1 MKYKII
7 DAKKRDFSE
16 ILSLNQKAMP
26 AVSFMDE
33 EFLHYFHNVSE
44 YFKLIK
50 RRNESKIYGFLIGL
64 TDKLNYK
71 SENYLWF
78 SKRYSS
84 FMYVDRIVIQEDS
97 LGLGLG
103 TMLYNDLIDYSKN
116 RFKNIIC
123 EYNIKPMN
131 LVSKKFHEK
140 FGFKRVGNQKTE
152 GGTKEVL
159 MMEYSL

>member
-1 MKYKII
+1 MKYEII
-7 DAKKRDFSE
+7 DTRKSDLAE

-33 EFLHYFHNVSE
+33 KSLYYFYSVSE

-50 RRNESKIYGFLIGL
+50 CENKNKIYGFLIGL
-64 TDKLNYK
+64 TDNLNYK

-84 FMYVDRIVIQEDS
+84 FMYVDRIVIHEKS
-97 LGLGLG
+97 IGLGFG
-103 TMLYNDLIDYSKN
+103 TMLYNDLIDYSKGK
-116 RFKNIIC
+116 FKNIIC

-131 LVSKKFHEK
+131 SISKKFHEK
-140 FGFKRVGNQKTE
+140 FGFKRVGSQKTE
-152 GGTKEVL
+152 KGTKEVL

>member
-1 MKYKII
+1 MKYEII
-7 DAKKRDFSE
+7 DAKKSDFSE

-50 RRNESKIYGFLIGL
+50 RRDESKIYGFLIGL

>member
-1 MKYKII
+1 MKYEII
-7 DAKKRDFSE
+7 DAEKSDFSE

-33 EFLHYFHNVSE
+33 ESLRYFHNVSE

-50 RRNESKIYGFLIGL
+50 RGNENKIFGFLIGL

-84 FMYVDRIVIQEDS
+84 FMYVDRIVIQKDS

-103 TMLYNDLIDYSKN
+103 TMLYNDLIDYSKS

-131 LVSKKFHEK
+131 LISKKFHEK
-140 FGFKRVGNQKTE
+140 FGFKRVGSQKTE

-159 MMEYSL
+159 MMEYML

>member
-1 MKYKII
+1 MKYKLIH
-7 DAKKRDFSE
+7 ANKSDFSE

-33 EFLHYFHNVSE
+33 ESLKYFHNVSD

-50 RRNESKIYGFLIGL
+50 NEKENKIYGFLIGL
-64 TDKLNYK
+64 TDNLKYK

-84 FMYVDRIVIQEDS
+84 FMYVDRIVIQSDS
-97 LGLGLG
+97 LGLGFG
-103 TMLYNDLIDYSKN
+103 TMLYNNLIDYSKGK
-116 RFKNIIC
+116 FKNIIC

-131 LVSKKFHEK
+131 LISKKFHEK

>member
-1 MKYKII
+1 MKYEII
-7 DAKKRDFSE
+7 DAKKCDLSE

-33 EFLHYFHNVSE
+33 KSLNYFYSVSE
-44 YFKLIK
+44 YFKLIRCGK
-50 RRNESKIYGFLIGL
+50 GNKIYGFLIGL
-64 TDKLNYK
+64 TDKLSYK

-84 FMYVDRIVIQEDS
+84 FMYVDRIVIQDDS
-97 LGLGLG
+97 LGLGFG
-103 TMLYNDLIDYSKN
+103 SMLYNDLIDYSKSK
-116 RFKNIIC
+116 FKNIIC

-131 LVSKKFHEK
+131 LISKNFHKK
-140 FGFKRVGNQKTE
+140 FGFKRVGKQKTE

>member
-1 MKYKII
+1 MKYKLIH
-7 DAKKRDFSE
+7 ANKSYFSE

-26 AVSFMDE
+26 AVSFMAEDS
-33 EFLHYFHNVSE
+33 LNYFYDVSE

-50 RRNESKIYGFLIGL
+50 CGKENKIYGFLIGL
-64 TDKLNYK
+64 TDNLTYK

-84 FMYVDRIVIQEDS
+84 FMYVDRIVIKEDS
-97 LGLGLG
+97 VGLGLG
-103 TMLYNDLIDYSKN
+103 TMLYNDLIGYSKN
-116 RFKNIIC
+116 KFKNIIC

-131 LVSKKFHEK
+131 FVSKKFHEK

-152 GGTKEVL
+152 GGKKEVL

>member
-1 MKYKII
+1 MKYVII
-7 DAKKRDFSE
+7 DAKKNDLSE
-16 ILSLNQKAMP
+16 ILLLNKKAMP

-50 RRNESKIYGFLIGL
+50 CGNENKIYGFLIGL
-64 TDKLNYK
+64 TDNLTYK

-78 SKRYSS
+78 SRRYNS

-103 TMLYNDLIDYSKN
+103 TMLYNDLISYSKN
-116 RFKNIIC
+116 KFKNIIC

-131 LVSKKFHEK
+131 FVSKKFHEK

>member
-1 MKYKII
+1 MKYEITY
-7 DAKKRDFSE
+7 AKKSDFSE

-33 EFLHYFHNVSE
+33 ESINYFHNVSK

-50 RRNESKIYGFLIGL
+50 RGKENKIYGFLIGL

-84 FMYVDRIVIQEDS
+84 FMYVDRIVIQKDS

-103 TMLYNDLIDYSKN
+103 TMLYNDLIDYSKG

-131 LVSKKFHEK
+131 LISKNFHKK
-140 FGFKRVGNQKTE
+140 FGFKRVGKQETE

>member
-7 DAKKRDFSE
+7 DAKKSDFSE
-16 ILSLNQKAMP
+16 ILSLNQRAMP

-33 EFLHYFHNVSE
+33 KSLNYFYSVSE
-44 YFKLIK
+44 YFKLVK
-50 RRNESKIYGFLIGL
+50 CGKENKIYGFLIGL
-64 TDKLNYK
+64 TDKLSYK
-71 SENYLWF
+71 SENYIWF

-84 FMYVDRIVIQEDS
+84 FMYVDRIVIQDDS
-97 LGLGLG
+97 LGLGFG
-103 TMLYNDLIDYSKN
+103 SMLYNDLINYSKGK
-116 RFKNIIC
+116 FKNIIC

-131 LVSKKFHEK
+131 LISKNFHKK
-140 FGFKRVGNQKTE
+140 FGFKIVGKQKTE

>member
-7 DAKKRDFSE
+7 DAKKSDFSE

-33 EFLHYFHNVSE
+33 ESLKYFHNVSK
-44 YFKLIK
+44 YFRLIK
-50 RRNESKIYGFLIGL
+50 RGKENKIYGFLIGL
-64 TDKLNYK
+64 TDNLKYK

-84 FMYVDRIVIQEDS
+84 FMYVDRIVIHEDS
-97 LGLGLG
+97 TGLGLG
-103 TMLYNDLIDYSKN
+103 TMLYNDLIYFSKN
-116 RFKNIIC
+116 KFKNIIC

-131 LVSKKFHEK
+131 LISKKFHEK

>member
-1 MKYKII
+1 MKYEII
-7 DAKKRDFSE
+7 DAKKSDFSE

-33 EFLHYFHNVSE
+33 KSLNYFYSVSE

-50 RRNESKIYGFLIGL
+50 CGKKNKIYGFLIGL
-64 TDKLNYK
+64 TDRLSYQ

-78 SKRYSS
+78 SNRYSS
-84 FMYVDRIVIQEDS
+84 FMYVDRIVIQDDS
-97 LGLGLG
+97 LGLGFG
-103 TMLYNDLIDYSKN
+103 SMLYNDLIDYSKGK
-116 RFKNIIC
+116 FQNIIC

-131 LVSKKFHEK
+131 LISKNFHKK
-140 FGFKRVGNQKTE
+140 FGFKRVGKQKTE
-152 GGTKEVL
+152 GGNKEVI

>member
-1 MKYKII
+1 MKYEII
-7 DAKKRDFSE
+7 DAKKSYFSE

-33 EFLHYFHNVSE
+33 KSLNYFYNVSE

-50 RRNESKIYGFLIGL
+50 CSKENKIYGFLIGL
-64 TDKLNYK
+64 TDRLNYQ

-78 SKRYSS
+78 SERYSS
-84 FMYVDRIVIQEDS
+84 FMYVDRIVIQDDS
-97 LGLGLG
+97 LGLGFG
-103 TMLYNDLIDYSKN
+103 SMLYNDLINYSKSK
-116 RFKNIIC
+116 FKNIIC

-131 LVSKKFHEK
+131 LISKNFHKK
-140 FGFKRVGNQKTE
+140 FGFKRVGKQKTE

>member
-1 MKYKII
+1 MKYEII
-7 DAKKRDFSE
+7 NAKKSDFSE

-33 EFLHYFHNVSE
+33 ESLKYFHNVSE

-50 RRNESKIYGFLIGL
+50 RGKENKIYGFLIGL
-64 TDKLNYK
+64 TDRLSYK

-97 LGLGLG
+97 IGLGLG
-103 TMLYNDLIDYSKN
+103 TMLYNDLIYYSKDK
-116 RFKNIIC
+116 FKNIIC

-131 LVSKKFHEK
+131 SISKKFHEK

>member
-1 MKYKII
+1 MKYEII
-7 DAKKRDFSE
+7 DAKKSDHSE
-16 ILSLNQKAMP
+16 ILSLNQEAMP
-26 AVSFMDE
+26 AVSLMDE
-33 EFLHYFHNVSE
+33 KSLHYFYSVSE

-50 RRNESKIYGFLIGL
+50 CTKKNKIYGFLIGL
-64 TDKLNYK
+64 TDKLSYN

-97 LGLGLG
+97 LGLGFG
-103 TMLYNDLIDYSKN
+103 SMLYNDLIDYSKG

-131 LVSKKFHEK
+131 LISKNFHKK
-140 FGFKRVGNQKTE
+140 FGFKRVGKQKTE

>member
-7 DAKKRDFSE
+7 DAKKSDFSE

-33 EFLHYFHNVSE
+33 ESLNYFHNVSE

-50 RRNESKIYGFLIGL
+50 RGKENKIYGFLIGL

-84 FMYVDRIVIQEDS
+84 FMYVDRIVIQKDS

-116 RFKNIIC
+116 KFKNIIC

-131 LVSKKFHEK
+131 LISKKFHEK

>member
-7 DAKKRDFSE
+7 DAEKSDLSE

-33 EFLHYFHNVSE
+33 KSLNYFYRVSE

-50 RRNESKIYGFLIGL
+50 CGKENKIYGFLIGL
-64 TDKLNYK
+64 TEDLNYK

-84 FMYVDRIVIQEDS
+84 FMYIDRIVIKEES
-97 LGLGLG
+97 IGLGLG
-103 TMLYNDLIDYSKN
+103 TMLYNNLIDYSKN
-116 RFKNIIC
+116 KFKNIIC

-131 LVSKKFHEK
+131 QISKKFHEK

>member
-1 MKYKII
+1 MKCKII
-7 DAKKRDFSE
+7 DVKKRDFSE

-33 EFLHYFHNVSE
+33 GSLEYFHNVSE

-50 RRNESKIYGFLIGL
+50 RGKENKICGFLIGL
-64 TDKLNYK
+64 TDKLKYK

-84 FMYVDRIVIQEDS
+84 FMYVDRIVIQKDS
-97 LGLGLG
+97 VGLGLG
-103 TMLYNDLIDYSKN
+103 TMLYNDLIDYSKDK
-116 RFKNIIC
+116 FKNIIC

-131 LVSKKFHEK
+131 LISKKFHEK

-159 MMEYSL
+159 MMEYLL

>member
-1 MKYKII
+1 MKYEII
-7 DAKKRDFSE
+7 DAKKSDFSE

>member
-1 MKYKII
+1 MKYEII
-7 DAKKRDFSE
+7 DARKSDFSE

-33 EFLHYFHNVSE
+33 KSLNYFYSVSE

-50 RRNESKIYGFLIGL
+50 CGNESKIYGFLIGL
-64 TDKLNYK
+64 TNKLNYE

-78 SKRYSS
+78 SKRYGS
-84 FMYVDRIVIQEDS
+84 FMYVDRIVIKEDS
-97 LGLGLG
+97 IGLGFG

-116 RFKNIIC
+116 KFKNLIC

-131 LVSKKFHEK
+131 QISKKFHEK
-140 FGFKRVGNQKTE
+140 FGFKRGGKQNTE

>member
-1 MKYKII
+1 MKYKLIH
-7 DAKKRDFSE
+7 ANKSDFSE

-26 AVSFMDE
+26 AVSYMAE
-33 EFLHYFHNVSE
+33 ESLNYFYDVSE

-50 RRNESKIYGFLIGL
+50 CGKENKIYGFLIGL
-64 TDKLNYK
+64 TDNLTYK

-97 LGLGLG
+97 MGLGLG
-103 TMLYNDLIDYSKN
+103 TMLYNDLIYFSKN
-116 RFKNIIC
+116 KFKNIIC

-131 LVSKKFHEK
+131 LISKKFHEK
-140 FGFKRVGNQKTE
+140 FGFKKVGNQKTE

>member
-1 MKYKII
+1 MKYEII
-7 DAKKRDFSE
+7 DAEKSDFSE
-16 ILSLNQKAMP
+16 ILLLNQKAMP

>member
-1 MKYKII
+1 MEYEII
-7 DAKKRDFSE
+7 DAKKSDFSE

-26 AVSFMDE
+26 ALSFMDE

-84 FMYVDRIVIQEDS
+84 FMYVDRIVIQDNS
-97 LGLGLG
+97 LGLGFG
-103 TMLYNDLIDYSKN
+103 TKLYNDLIDYSKGK
-116 RFKNIIC
+116 FKNIIC

-131 LVSKKFHEK
+131 LISKNFHKK
-140 FGFKRVGNQKTE
+140 FGFKRVGKQKTE

>member
-1 MKYKII
+1 VKYEII
-7 DAKKRDFSE
+7 DAKKCDLSE

-33 EFLHYFHNVSE
+33 KSLNYFYNVSE

-50 RRNESKIYGFLIGL
+50 CGKKNKIYGFLIGL
-64 TDKLNYK
+64 TDMLSYN
-71 SENYLWF
+71 SENYIWF

-84 FMYVDRIVIQEDS
+84 FMYVDRIVIQDDS
-97 LGLGLG
+97 LGLGFG
-103 TMLYNDLIDYSKN
+103 SMLYNDLINYSKGK
-116 RFKNIIC
+116 FKNIIC

-131 LVSKKFHEK
+131 SISKKFHEK
-140 FGFKRVGNQKTE
+140 FGFKRVGSQKTE
-152 GGTKEVL
+152 EGTKEVL

>member
-1 MKYKII
+1 MKYEII
-7 DAKKRDFSE
+7 DAKKSDFSE
-16 ILSLNQKAMP
+16 IISLNQKAIP

-33 EFLHYFHNVSE
+33 DSLHYFHNVSE

-50 RRNESKIYGFLIGL
+50 RENENIIYGFLIGL
-64 TDKLNYK
+64 TERLNYK

-84 FMYVDRIVIQEDS
+84 FMYVDRIVIKEDS

-116 RFKNIIC
+116 KFKNIIC

-131 LVSKKFHEK
+131 LISKKFHEK

>member
-7 DAKKRDFSE
+7 DAKKSDFSE
-16 ILSLNQKAMP
+16 ILSLNQKAIP
-26 AVSFMDE
+26 AVSNMDE
-33 EFLHYFHNVSE
+33 ESLKYFHNVSE

-50 RRNESKIYGFLIGL
+50 HGKENKIYGFLIGL
-64 TDKLNYK
+64 TDKLKYK

-84 FMYVDRIVIQEDS
+84 FMYIDRIVIQKDNI
-97 LGLGLG
+97 GLGFG
-103 TMLYNDLIDYSKN
+103 TMLYNDLIDYSKDK
-116 RFKNIIC
+116 FKIIIC

-131 LVSKKFHEK
+131 LISKKFHEK
-140 FGFKRVGNQKTE
+140 FGFKTVGNQKTE

-159 MMEYSL
+159 MMKYSL

>member
-1 MKYKII
+1 MKYEII
-7 DAKKRDFSE
+7 DAKKSDFSE

-33 EFLHYFHNVSE
+33 ESLKYFHNVSE

-50 RRNESKIYGFLIGL
+50 RGKENKVYGFLIGL
-64 TDKLNYK
+64 TDNLNYK
-71 SENYLWF
+71 SENYIWF
-78 SKRYSS
+78 SKRYST
-84 FMYVDRIVIQEDS
+84 FMYIDRVVIQEDS
-97 LGLGLG
+97 IGLGLG
-103 TMLYNDLIDYSKN
+103 TMLYDDLIDYSKDK
-116 RFKNIIC
+116 FKNIIC

-131 LVSKKFHEK
+131 LISKKFHEK
-140 FGFKRVGNQKTE
+140 LGFKRVGNQKTE

>member
-1 MKYKII
+1 MKYEII
-7 DAKKRDFSE
+7 DVRKSDFSE

-26 AVSFMDE
+26 AVSFMNE
-33 EFLHYFHNVSE
+33 ESLHYFHNVSE

-50 RRNESKIYGFLIGL
+50 RANENKIFGFLIGL
-64 TDKLNYK
+64 TEKLNYK

-97 LGLGLG
+97 MGLGLG
-103 TMLYNDLIDYSKN
+103 TMLYNDLIYFSKN
-116 RFKNIIC
+116 KFKNIIC

-131 LVSKKFHEK
+131 LISKKFHEK
-140 FGFKRVGNQKTE
+140 FGFKKVGNQKTE

>member
-1 MKYKII
+1 MKYEII
-7 DAKKRDFSE
+7 DAKKCDLSE

-33 EFLHYFHNVSE
+33 KSLNYFYSVSE
-44 YFKLIK
+44 YFKLIRCGK
-50 RRNESKIYGFLIGL
+50 GNKIYGFLIGL
-64 TDKLNYK
+64 TDKLSYK

-84 FMYVDRIVIQEDS
+84 FIYVDRIVIQDDS
-97 LGLGLG
+97 LGLGFG
-103 TMLYNDLIDYSKN
+103 SMLYNDLIDYSKSK
-116 RFKNIIC
+116 FKNIIC

-131 LVSKKFHEK
+131 LISKNFHKK
-140 FGFKRVGNQKTE
+140 FGFKRVGKQKTE

>member
-7 DAKKRDFSE
+7 DAKKSDFSE

-33 EFLHYFHNVSE
+33 ESLKYFHNVSK
-44 YFKLIK
+44 YFRLIK
-50 RRNESKIYGFLIGL
+50 RGKENKIYGFLIGL
-64 TDKLNYK
+64 TDDLKYQ

-84 FMYVDRIVIQEDS
+84 FMYVDRIVIHEDS
-97 LGLGLG
+97 TGLGLG
-103 TMLYNDLIDYSKN
+103 TMLYNDLIYFSKN
-116 RFKNIIC
+116 KFKNIIC

-131 LVSKKFHEK
+131 LISKNFMKSLDLKELVVKKRKGVQKKF
-140 FGFKRVGNQKTE
+140 
-152 GGTKEVL
+152 
-159 MMEYSL
+159 

>member
-1 MKYKII
+1 MKYEII
-7 DAKKRDFSE
+7 DAKKSDFSE

-26 AVSFMDE
+26 AVSFMDKE
-33 EFLHYFHNVSE
+33 SIKYFHNVSE

-50 RRNESKIYGFLIGL
+50 RGNENKIYGFLIGL
-64 TDKLNYK
+64 TDKLKYK

-97 LGLGLG
+97 VGLGLG
-103 TMLYNDLIDYSKN
+103 TMLYNDLIDYSKDK
-116 RFKNIIC
+116 FKNIIC

-131 LVSKKFHEK
+131 LISKKFHEK

-159 MMEYSL
+159 MMEYLL